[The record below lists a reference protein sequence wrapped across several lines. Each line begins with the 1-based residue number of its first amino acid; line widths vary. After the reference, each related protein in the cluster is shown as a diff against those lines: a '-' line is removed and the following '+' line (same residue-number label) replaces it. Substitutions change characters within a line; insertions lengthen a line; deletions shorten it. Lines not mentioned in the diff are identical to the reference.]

1 MWNNSETNMLNN
13 GKKRRVWVIAAYR
26 AGENTQL
33 IALAEALRLPY
44 EVKKLN
50 YRRLEFRTNIF
61 RGSDL
66 RGIRVA
72 RSAPLRPPWPDL
84 LLEAGMR
91 NEPVG
96 RWIRDQSGGHTKIV
110 HVGRPWADPERFDLV
125 ITTPQY
131 RLPQRANVLQNTMT
145 MHSVSEANMAA
156 AASQWRETFAYL
168 PQPYIAVIVGG
179 NSGPYTFGVR
189 AAARLAQ
196 QASQLARER
205 GGSLLLTSSART
217 APAALRAL
225 DQGTTGVPRFFYRW
239 READE
244 QNPYY
249 AYLALAD
256 ELIVTADSISMLTE
270 ACATGKPVHMFDPGA
285 GSQAMRKDTGK
296 ASGANDFNLSTFCY
310 RGLMRWGP
318 RRLSRDITLVHDR
331 LLAAGNAVWLGAV
344 FPESAPPSLRDID
357 RAVQRA
363 RELVSYDSANH

>member
-1 MWNNSETNMLNN
+1 MLNS
-13 GKKRRVWVIAAYR
+13 GKKERVWVIAGYR
-26 AGENTQL
+26 AGEHSQL
-33 IALAEALRLPY
+33 IALADALGLPY
-44 EVKKLN
+44 EIKKLD

-66 RGIRVA
+66 RGIRQA
-72 RSAPLRPPWPDL
+72 QSTPLQSPWPDL
-84 LLEAGMR
+84 LIEAGMR

-96 RWIRDQSGGHTKIV
+96 RWVRDQSGGQTKIV

-131 RLPQRANVLQNTMT
+131 RLPQRPNVLQNMMT
-145 MHSVSEANMAA
+145 MHSVSAANMTTAA
-156 AASQWRETFAYL
+156 EQWQPAFASL
-168 PQPYIAVIVGG
+168 PQPHIAVIVGG
-179 NSGPYTFGVR
+179 HSGPYTFGAR

-196 QASQLARER
+196 QASDVAQAR

-225 DQGTTGVPRFFYRW
+225 DTGTAAVPRHFYRW

-244 QNPYY
+244 RNPYF

-270 ACATGKPVHMFDPGA
+270 ACATGKPVYMFDPGV
-285 GSQAMRKDTGK
+285 GPQAMRRDT
-296 ASGANDFNLSTFCY
+296 AEDSGANDFDLSTFGY
-310 RGLMRWGP
+310 RGLIRWGP

-331 LLAAGNAVWLGAV
+331 LLAAGNAVWLGDEFLA
-344 FPESAPPSLRDID
+344 ATPPPLQDIE
-357 RAVQRA
+357 RAVERVQQ
-363 RELVSYDSANH
+363 LLNP